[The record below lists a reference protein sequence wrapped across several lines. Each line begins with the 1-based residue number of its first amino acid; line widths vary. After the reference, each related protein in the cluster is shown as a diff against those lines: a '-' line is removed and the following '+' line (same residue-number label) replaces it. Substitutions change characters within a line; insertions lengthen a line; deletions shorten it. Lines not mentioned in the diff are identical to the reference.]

1 MSNGNPRGLFERP
14 LGSGVWW
21 INYYVKGK
29 QHREKVGR
37 KSDALKLYGVR
48 KADATMGRKL
58 PELRATKEV
67 TMSDLIDEVLEFV
80 AHHKDYRNYV
90 SKAAIVRNK
99 FGSIAASEIKPQ
111 DIERW
116 LRSHCKSAATW
127 NRYRAF
133 FSLCYVMLA
142 LNGSLLQTNRAFR
155 ELTGLSA
162 SSLQRQRFQDLLS
175 RAGGMFY
182 ETQFAQV
189 ILLRNQLTEV
199 AFDLISS
206 DGSIVPVLVNAAI
219 RRDELGTPRDIL
231 MAVFNASHRR
241 AYEQELLHARK
252 TAEQMVEVIRHSS
265 DAIMTM
271 TTNGDIQT
279 WNKGA
284 EQIFGYAATEARGKS
299 LPGLLFISD
308 QVIQVRDAI
317 GLLGRG
323 RGISREFVGLHR
335 TGKRMDLSVNLTPH
349 MEAPGILVAFSAI
362 IRDVTAQR
370 TAEKALIQSEKL
382 ASVGRLASSIAH
394 EINNPLEA
402 VTNLLYILQS
412 QVVTDE
418 ARQLVTVAQEELA
431 RVSHIANHTLRF
443 HRQSTSPTDVDL
455 GELIISILGLY
466 RARLNNSQIAVE
478 LRRSDASP
486 LRCYDGEMRQILMN
500 SDKQCV
506 RRHARGR
513 PSHLDLPRRQ
523 SSIRPERSPSHDCGY
538 RHRHRSSGFR
548 PHLRSLLHHKRN
560 WRYWFRALDHSGID

>member
-1 MSNGNPRGLFERP
+1 LPSHERSA
-14 LGSGVWW
+14 GSGRPNAQVSLT
-21 INYYVKGK
+21 
-29 QHREKVGR
+29 EDGR
-37 KSDALKLYGVR
+37 IAEADFFEEAPCGHVR
-48 KADATMGRKL
+48 
-58 PELRATKEV
+58 
-67 TMSDLIDEVLEFV
+67 
-80 AHHKDYRNYV
+80 
-90 SKAAIVRNK
+90 
-99 FGSIAASEIKPQ
+99 
-111 DIERW
+111 
-116 LRSHCKSAATW
+116 
-127 NRYRAF
+127 
-133 FSLCYVMLA
+133 LA
-142 LNGSLLQTNRAFR
+142 LNGSLLQTNRAFH
-155 ELTGLSA
+155 EITGLSA
-162 SSLQRQRFQDLLS
+162 SSLRRQRFQDLLS

-206 DGSIVPVLVNAAI
+206 DGSVVPVLVNAAL
-219 RRDELGTPRDIL
+219 RRDESGTPRDIL

-241 AYEQELLHARK
+241 AYEQDLLHARK
-252 TAEQMVEVIRHSS
+252 TAEQMVEVIRHAS
-265 DAIMTM
+265 DAIITM

-299 LPGLLFISD
+299 LPGLLFVSD
-308 QVIQVRDAI
+308 QENQVRDAI

-323 RGISREFVGLHR
+323 LSISREFVGPHR
-335 TGKRMDLSVNLTPH
+335 TGKRLDLSVNLTPH

-370 TAEKALIQSEKL
+370 TAGKALIQSEKL

-412 QVVTDE
+412 QVVTE
-418 ARQLVTVAQEELA
+418 ESKQLVTVAQEELA

-443 HRQSTSPTDVDL
+443 HRQSTSPTNVDL

-500 SDKQCV
+500 LISNAFDATRAGGRLILTCRDVDLRSGLKGV
-506 RRHARGR
+506 RVTIADTGTGIDSAALGHIFEAFYTTKGIGGTGLGLWIIQELIEKVGGSVRVRSSIKPGKSGTVFVLSFPHH
-513 PSHLDLPRRQ
+513 PSHQ
-523 SSIRPERSPSHDCGY
+523 SET
-538 RHRHRSSGFR
+538 
-548 PHLRSLLHHKRN
+548 LE
-560 WRYWFRALDHSGID
+560 